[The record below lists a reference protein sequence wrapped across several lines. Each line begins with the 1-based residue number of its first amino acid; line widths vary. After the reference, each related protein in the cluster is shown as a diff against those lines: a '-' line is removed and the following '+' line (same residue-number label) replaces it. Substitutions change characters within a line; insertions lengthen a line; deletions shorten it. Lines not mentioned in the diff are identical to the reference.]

1 MERFLGDSIE
11 KEIGSALPALLLAFG
26 YRQSHRKSHT
36 VHDIYIYIYIYMYII
51 IYIYIHILVLYYILV
66 RVSCI
71 VCVCAY
77 CEQIDPCPGYRFN

>member
-36 VHDIYIYIYIYMYII
+36 GHDIYIYIYIYVYNII
-51 IYIYIHILVLYYILV
+51 IYIYTYTSTVLY
-66 RVSCI
+66 SCACI
-71 VCVCAY
+71 VYRVCV
-77 CEQIDPCPGYRFN
+77 RTVNK

>member
-36 VHDIYIYIYIYMYII
+36 VHDIYIYIYVYYNIY
-51 IYIYIHILVLYYILV
+51 IYIYIHTYIYIYIHL
-66 RVSCI
+66 
-71 VCVCAY
+71 CV
-77 CEQIDPCPGYRFN
+77 

>member
-36 VHDIYIYIYIYMYII
+36 VHDIYIYIYMYII

-71 VCVCAY
+71 VCVCV
-77 CEQIDPCPGYRFN
+77 RTVNK